1 MVMAQPKTVQ
11 TGCAVTD
18 TEVAT
23 IADSLAAND
32 GEGTRALS
40 RRLGWTQTRARAVL
54 LDMEDLGIVYR
65 TGRTKGTRWW
75 LG

>member
-1 MVMAQPKTVQ
+1 MVMPQSITVR
-11 TGCAVTD
+11 TASPVTD
-18 TEVAT
+18 LEVAT
-23 IADSLAAND
+23 VADSLAAHD

-40 RRLGWTQTRARAVL
+40 HRLGWAQPRVRAVL